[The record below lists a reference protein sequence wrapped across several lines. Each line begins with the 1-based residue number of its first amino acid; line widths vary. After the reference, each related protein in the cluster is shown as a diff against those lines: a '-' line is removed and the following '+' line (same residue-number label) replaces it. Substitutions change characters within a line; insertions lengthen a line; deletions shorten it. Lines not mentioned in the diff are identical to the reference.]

1 MRRQQL
7 TYFILALTIILAACA
22 SATGTQGLVG
32 KWQASDETLGATFTF
47 DFRADGTVG
56 MDFAG
61 MVVDGT
67 WTSVD
72 ADTITLTVS
81 MLGMNEN
88 TTVDYVLSGDTLR
101 LTIEGQPLEFK
112 RVTAN

>member
-1 MRRQQL
+1 MQRKQL
-7 TYFILALTIILAACA
+7 TLAVLVFVMFLAACA
-22 SATGTQGLVG
+22 SATGTQALVG
-32 KWQASDETLGATFTF
+32 KWQASDETLGADFSF

-67 WTSVD
+67 WAPVD

-81 MLGMNEN
+81 MLGMQEE
-88 TTVDYVLSGDTLR
+88 TLVDYVLNGDA
-101 LTIEGQPLEFK
+101 LTFTIDGQPLEFQ
-112 RVTAN
+112 RAQ